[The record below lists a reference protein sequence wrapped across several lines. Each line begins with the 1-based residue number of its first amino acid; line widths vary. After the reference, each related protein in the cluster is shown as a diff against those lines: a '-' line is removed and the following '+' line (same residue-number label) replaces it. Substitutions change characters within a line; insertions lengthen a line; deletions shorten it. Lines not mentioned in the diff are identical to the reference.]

1 MVWALFLKTIYSALI
16 CCVALLLFRELFLV
30 WFDNRVYIGKFDVI
44 TNAETET
51 QDSINFAQRVVASQA
66 VLAQQLQTYQEIAD
80 LNAQT
85 DGTYSLFPDQKLS
98 LPQEALKGVDITVQ
112 NVNLTAIFTA
122 LRRGFTSPN
131 EVSGSVT
138 STPGSVLAAIQ
149 WPKAPKPALT
159 STRRLNQFFVPSQP
173 NYDAAAAYIACSLS
187 WARGAA
193 QSRELASIPR
203 DQFCGFASALNVLY
217 SLGEKAHVPD
227 GLAEDEIALIRRK
240 TDVLASY
247 KAVAP
252 QLPDIYRLRADLF
265 DLLPDSSRR
274 QSDLVEAQE
283 DRLSYALLSPVFEN
297 KSEEEKRFQVLAF
310 ARPAIKLDNG
320 EPERAP
326 DNWKS
331 ILTRYQENVRR
342 SALSTGLA
350 LVRAERNASNATVEG
365 RQPLG
370 TAFMVAPNLAITASH
385 VLESASYFAGNPKE
399 LPDIEICFED
409 DPKKCR
415 EFFRVSKVHYQSYVG
430 ETDIALIE
438 VDEHSPVFHP
448 PLPLAE
454 PSPLQGSLVGSYAF
468 VVGYPFA
475 DMRMPEEFTR
485 ALLGG
490 VADTD
495 KDRLLDTARQGQS
508 PETEETRNW
517 FRRLLTAISPS
528 STGGQESVPEETAEA
543 EEEKKDEKEKEAVTG
558 GVRRL
563 MPGRLL
569 AFNNMQGRFTSDI
582 STTGGTSGAALTDFA
597 TGEVLGVSLA
607 GMWQGERGKFSFSSP
622 IPQEVR
628 EMINRRLAERPLIDE
643 TEEPEDGDDAGQTG
657 EPDTND
663 AREPLEVE

>member
-1 MVWALFLKTIYSALI
+1 MVWALFLKVIYSALI

-44 TNAETET
+44 TSTDPTPQENV
-51 QDSINFAQRVVASQA
+51 NFAQRVVASQA
-66 VLAQQLQTYQEIAD
+66 VLAQQLKTYQEVAD

-85 DGTYSLFPDQKLS
+85 DGTYSLFPEQKLS

-149 WPKAPKPALT
+149 WPKAPKPALAN
-159 STRRLNQFFVPSQP
+159 TRRLDQFFVPSQP
-173 NYDAAAAYIACSLS
+173 NYDAAAAYVACSLS

-193 QSRELASIPR
+193 QSKELAGIPR
-203 DQFCGFASALNVLY
+203 DQFCGFSSALNVLY
-217 SLGEKAHVPD
+217 SLGEKAHVTG
-227 GLAEDEIALIRRK
+227 GLAKDEIALIRRK

-247 KAVAP
+247 KSVAP

-274 QSDLVEAQE
+274 QNDLVEAQE
-283 DRLSYALLSPVFEN
+283 DRLSYTLLSPVFEN

-320 EPERAP
+320 DPERAP

-331 ILTRYQENVRR
+331 ILKRYQENVRR

-350 LVRAERNASNATVEG
+350 MVRAKSNSGSATIAG

-370 TAFMVAPNLAITASH
+370 TAFMVAPRLAITASH
-385 VLESASYFAGNPKE
+385 VLESAKNVTENPKE

-409 DPKKCR
+409 DPKKCK
-415 EFFRVSKVHYQSYVG
+415 EFFRVSNIHFQSSVG

-438 VDEHSPVFHP
+438 VEEHSTVFHP
-448 PLPLAE
+448 ALPLAE
-454 PSPLQGSLVGSYAF
+454 PSPLKGSLVGSYAF
-468 VVGYPFA
+468 VVGYPFP
-475 DMRMPEEFTR
+475 DTRMPEQFTR
-485 ALLGG
+485 ALLGDL
-490 VADTD
+490 AKTD
-495 KDRLLDTARQGQS
+495 EDRLLNAATNGQTS
-508 PETEETRNW
+508 KPQETLNWFSRLLSAIPYSSKGEKNGAPEQPVETIVGNKDGKVEETV
-517 FRRLLTAISPS
+517 I
-528 STGGQESVPEETAEA
+528 
-543 EEEKKDEKEKEAVTG
+543 G

-569 AFNNMQGRFTSDI
+569 AFNDTQGRFTSDI
-582 STTGGTSGAALTDFA
+582 STTNGTSGAPLIDFA

-607 GMWQGERGKFSFSSP
+607 GRWQGERGKFSYSSP
-622 IPQEVR
+622 IPKEVR
-628 EMINRRLAERPLIDE
+628 EMINRRLAERPLTDE
-643 TEEPEDGDDAGQTG
+643 TEAPADVGVDGDPGQV
-657 EPDTND
+657 DTSSVQD
-663 AREPLEVE
+663 PPEVE